1 MGSISLNIRLGRFTM
16 KLTILFVIFM
26 IATMEGCLAG
36 VFNPNPKAYEIS
48 ESINIIARNESCIDI
63 FDEEKCKEKKENKR
77 CSTENM
83 KTNCALT
90 CGHCNVTTTIT
101 EPTTVPTTTTTA
113 PTTITAPTTTTV
125 PTTVPTTTT
134 TAPTT

>member
-1 MGSISLNIRLGRFTM
+1 MGNIRLGRFIM

-48 ESINIIARNESCIDI
+48 ESINIIARNESCIDK

-83 KTNCALT
+83 KKNCALT
-90 CGHCNVTTTIT
+90 CGHCNVTTVPTT
-101 EPTTVPTTTTTA
+101 PTTPPTTTTVPTTTTTA
-113 PTTITAPTTTTV
+113 PTTTT
-125 PTTVPTTTT
+125 
-134 TAPTT
+134 